1 MTTQITATPIVY
13 YPDNET
19 RDVFR
24 IEMTEGNSQIAWA
37 DLFIEQGW
45 AHFVYVYVQPEH
57 RSNETVMTFIR
68 EAFRLDLGTKNIYWF
83 GISAAVANF
92 YHQIVAERPDLTFAA
107 TGAVNMVSYAN
118 NP

>member
-1 MTTQITATPIVY
+1 MTTELTTTPIVY
-13 YPDNET
+13 YPNNPA
-19 RDVFR
+19 RNVFR
-24 IEMTEGNSQIAWA
+24 IEMTANGAQIAWA
-37 DLFIEQGW
+37 DLFIEENW

-57 RSNETVMTFIR
+57 RSEETIMDFIR
-68 EAFRLDLGTKNIYWF
+68 GAFDLDLGTKNIYWF
-83 GISAAVANF
+83 GISATVANF